1 MIALR
6 DKAYEAWANADVGE
20 KLSLALVLD
29 GYAQGDF
36 RTDPPANRPLPA
48 ESLVPGRPTRPELV
62 DPFKVRQ
69 RNSASPQ
76 GRAALIHAI
85 AHIEFNAVNLAL
97 DAVWRFDDMPVAY
110 YRDWLKVAREEA
122 EHFQLLRDHLRGL
135 GHDYGDFPAHDGLW
149 DMARRTVHDV
159 MARMALVPRV
169 LEARGLD
176 ASPPIRAKLAAAGD
190 EAGARIIDIL
200 LAEEI
205 GHVAIGSH
213 WFRWTCEL
221 RGLDAEATFARLLA
235 EHGAPPLKHLPNLA
249 ARRKAGFSES
259 ELVALLAPDVAERL
273 SGS

>member
-1 MIALR
+1 MIAIR
-6 DKAYEAWANADVGE
+6 DKAYEAWAAADVE
-20 KLSLALVLD
+20 DKLALALVLD
-29 GYAQGDF
+29 GHAQGGVLIN
-36 RTDPPANRPLPA
+36 TPVACSQPALHL
-48 ESLVPGRPTRPELV
+48 EPGRPSRPELV
-62 DPFKVRQ
+62 DPFKVKQ
-69 RNSASPQ
+69 RNSASPE

-97 DAVWRFDDMPVAY
+97 DAVWRFDDMPAAY

-122 EHFQLLRDHLRGL
+122 QHFILLHDHLHGL

-149 DMARRTVHDV
+149 DMARRTAHDV
-159 MARMALVPRV
+159 LARMALIPRV

-190 EAGARIIDIL
+190 EAGAAIIDIL

-213 WFRWTCEL
+213 WFRWICDL
-221 RGLDAEATFARLLA
+221 RGLDAEITFTNLLR
-235 EHGAPPLKHLPNLA
+235 EHAAPPIKHAPNLP
-249 ARRKAGFSES
+249 ARREAGFSES
-259 ELVALLAPDVAERL
+259 ELQALLGPGATETL